1 MAQTCELPQV
11 RKADGT
17 RRGERWL
24 ALSFVFCPCH
34 LPWTLAILAMV
45 FGGGALGTF
54 VRGNGL
60 LIGAAVS
67 ALWFAG
73 TWKGFALIR
82 QAERAAKAAIA
93 IDAAA
98 SDDEQTSG
106 ASATVGR

>member
-1 MAQTCELPQV
+1 MAQQCELPQV

-17 RRGERWL
+17 KRGERWL

-60 LIGAAVS
+60 LIGLAVS
-67 ALWFAG
+67 ALWLAG

-82 QAERAAKAAIA
+82 QAERAAKAALA
-93 IDAAA
+93 IDAATTRA
-98 SDDEQTSG
+98 EQP
-106 ASATVGR
+106 SATSVRVDG